1 MFISY
6 MSGMRPDLL
15 FSRSKTRSKPKKK
28 TGQRRSR
35 TPSSLLDSSVR
46 EITTQQ
52 SGICVTIIS
61 HYNIMYFILEK

>member
-6 MSGMRPDLL
+6 MSGMRPDFL

-28 TGQRRSR
+28 TGQRSR

-52 SGICVTIIS
+52 SGICVAIIS